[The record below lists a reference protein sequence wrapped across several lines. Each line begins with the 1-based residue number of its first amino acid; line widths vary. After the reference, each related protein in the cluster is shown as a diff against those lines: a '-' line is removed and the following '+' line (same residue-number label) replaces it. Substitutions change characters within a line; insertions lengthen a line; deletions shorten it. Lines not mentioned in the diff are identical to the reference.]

1 MLSECLPRLEAA
13 GFRRYEVSAYARP
26 GAQCRHNLN
35 YWRFGDYLGLG
46 AGAHGKLTSRV
57 ADGTLR
63 IRRTTQLREPRRYLA
78 AVPQALQSAA
88 VEPDQLPFEFML
100 NALRLTEGF
109 GRDEFERTTGLPWQL
124 IEATVEDLRARGL
137 LESRGETVRPSAR
150 GLAFLNDALVPFLPD
165 RTDT

>member
-13 GFRRYEVSAYARP
+13 GFGRYEVSAYARP

-46 AGAHGKLTSRV
+46 AGAHGKLTSRD
-57 ADGTLR
+57 ADGAMR
-63 IRRTTQLREPRRYLA
+63 VRRTTQLREPRRYLA

-109 GRDEFERTTGLPWQL
+109 TRGDFERTTGLPWQR
-124 IEATVEDLRARGL
+124 IAATVEELRMRGL
-137 LESRGETVRPSAR
+137 LESAGEIVRPSAH